1 MPNSTINMELTPREA
16 LIIETIRGIESQN
29 TVVKTDV
36 QMRDEL
42 LQKYMDMDDSDFIHK
57 YAVTVGDDTILAVLQ
72 DTIGINSKWSI
83 IFDHIDEDVIDELF
97 ESYVSFEDR
106 RQIFFDLQDREELA
120 AQLVDLTM
128 DGKWNPVVDLTLHCR
143 VDS

>member
-1 MPNSTINMELTPREA
+1 MGKSTIQYNLTQEEA

-42 LQKYMDMDDSDFIHK
+42 LQKYMDMDDYDFIHK
-57 YAVTVGDDTILAVLQ
+57 YAVTVGDDVILAVLQ
-72 DTIGINSKWSI
+72 DTLRPCVKWDFIWSAT
-83 IFDHIDEDVIDELF
+83 DEDVINDLF

-106 RQIFFDLQDREELA
+106 RQIFFDLQGREELA

-128 DGKWNPVVDLTLHCR
+128 DEN
-143 VDS
+143 